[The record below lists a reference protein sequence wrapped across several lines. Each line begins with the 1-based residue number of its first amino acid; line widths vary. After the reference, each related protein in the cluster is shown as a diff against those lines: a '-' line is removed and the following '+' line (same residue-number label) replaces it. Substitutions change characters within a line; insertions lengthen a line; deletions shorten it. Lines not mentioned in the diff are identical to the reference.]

1 VTKEIGIKG
10 SFWQDKANVN
20 LGVFNIDRQN
30 VALSWNTIVDFNAA
44 EVEDL
49 MNPND
54 ILPGDPRYKY
64 SEEGTA
70 SASRYY
76 KSTENSRGADL
87 TLNLRPFRG
96 LQMRFTVARTQVTGE
111 PDLDRF
117 RGYYEAA
124 VKRGNEL
131 PALLADAKLLLDTL
145 DIDTK
150 PSGARA
156 APWSASWVFDYA
168 FQRDTWAPLRGVR
181 LGVNGSWRDDYL
193 LGTPNGQELVGGA
206 THLVHGYLM
215 RDQKVWNQQ
224 LRVRLGVRNIIDLEN
239 GKLRKTSF
247 TTMNDGSNVYRYS
260 YVVPVQYELNMS
272 VRF

>member
-1 VTKEIGIKG
+1 MTKEIGLKG
-10 SFWQDKANVN
+10 SFWQDRANVN

-30 VALSWNTIVDFNAA
+30 VALSWNNVVDFNTA

-54 ILPGDPRYKY
+54 ILPGDPRYRY
-64 SEEGTA
+64 GEEGTA
-70 SASRYY
+70 SAARNY

-87 TLNLRPFRG
+87 TLNLRPVRG
-96 LQMRFTVARTQVTGE
+96 LQLRFTVARTQVLGK

-124 VKRGNEL
+124 VKRGNEQ
-131 PALLADAKLLLDTL
+131 PALLSEAKLLLDTL
-145 DIDTK
+145 DIDNR
-150 PSGARA
+150 PAGPRA
-156 APWSASWVFDYA
+156 SPWSASWVADYA
-168 FQRDTWAPLRGVR
+168 FARDAWTPLRGMRVG
-181 LGVNGSWRDDYL
+181 LNGSWRDDYL
-193 LGTPNGQELVGGA
+193 FGLPNGQPMIGGA
-206 THLVHGYLM
+206 THLVHGYVM
-215 RDQKVWNQQ
+215 RDQRMWNQQ
-224 LRVRLGVRNIIDLEN
+224 VRWRLGFRNLTDLEN

-260 YVVPVQYELNMS
+260 YVVPLQSELTLT